1 MRARPCAH
9 VQTPFSEGQQIA
21 RYQESDRRFKCV
33 IATNP
38 ISIPAVRYGTCASP
52 NSTRLRNGRVL
63 ELKAVL
69 QRLFDWDR
77 NIFPSCGVIK
87 PRLNARSLTAG
98 PRPLPDRSSSGQI
111 VTMQAPELGMAITR
125 LPPPKPSC
133 YRRAC
138 RRSLL
143 QRKMSPVIVVVTYVF
158 THQSV
163 QMAFV
168 EYDEH
173 NSVFG
178 DAIQGPILANGCL
191 VRRSAGTHRERHTV
205 AHRTS

>member
-1 MRARPCAH
+1 
-9 VQTPFSEGQQIA
+9 
-21 RYQESDRRFKCV
+21 V

-143 QRKMSPVIVVVTYVF
+143 QRKMSPVIVVVTDVF

-178 DAIQGPILANGCL
+178 DGPSRPDTGRWMFGSAE
-191 VRRSAGTHRERHTV
+191 RRTHGERHTV
-205 AHRTS
+205 AHRTSLKLLICTLSRACPGHPCSRPPHRDTTCH